1 LGKGALEM
9 NTTVN
14 IFVVQLI
21 PIQSETPHKLVGVYS
36 TRELADAAAE
46 EALEFYDTDRMQSTI
61 IILALDDI
69 INGVHRS
76 EPVG

>member
-1 LGKGALEM
+1 MGKGTLEM
-9 NTTVN
+9 NPTVN

-21 PIQSETPHKLVGVYS
+21 PVQSKTPHKLVGVYS

-61 IILALDDI
+61 IILPLDDI
-69 INGVHRS
+69 INGVHKS
-76 EPVG
+76 DEVE